1 MARILT
7 CDILVVGAGPAGCS
21 AALAACA
28 EGLDVVLCEKK
39 PVVGLPVRCAEHIP
53 ALLRLETR
61 IAPSCVVQAVK
72 AMKTS
77 LPGGTAFETAAPGY
91 MIRRDLFDQ
100 ALAEQ
105 CREQGAELITA
116 AGAVEKD
123 GRDVI
128 LARKNGEPLSIRPAV
143 IIGADGPRSTVGRW
157 MGSVNRDLIPALQA
171 RVPLLKPMDVTE
183 VYFLKEIFGGYG
195 WLFPRGS
202 EANAGLG
209 MRKSGTA
216 RPIRKVFRDFLAFL
230 AEAGKIESRI
240 KGYTAGWIPVRP
252 CAVTVFENMIL
263 AGDAAGQ
270 THPITGAG
278 VPQAVV
284 CGRMAGEWAAKAA
297 SEANTAL
304 LKGYEEEWKDLY
316 GDSLERGVRR
326 REMMERHWDRLEEIL
341 PFCWVGFRDYYGR
354 L

>member
-1 MARILT
+1 MGRT
-7 CDILVVGAGPAGCS
+7 RSCDILVVGAGPAGCS
-21 AALAACA
+21 AALAARA
-28 EGLDVVLCEKK
+28 NGLDVILCEKK

-61 IAPSCVVQAVK
+61 IDPSSVVQAVK
-72 AMKTS
+72 GMRTVLPDGTS
-77 LPGGTAFETAAPGY
+77 FETAAPGY

-105 CREQGAELITA
+105 CREQGAEIITA
-116 AGAVEKD
+116 SRAVKKN

-128 LARKNGEPLSIRPAV
+128 LAKENGETLTIRPAV
-143 IIGADGPRSTVGRW
+143 IIGTDGPRSTVGRW
-157 MGSVNRDLIPALQA
+157 MGSVNRDLVPALQA

-183 VYFLKEIFGGYG
+183 VYFFKEIFGGYG

-209 MRKSGTA
+209 MRKSGPA
-216 RPIRKVFRDFLAFL
+216 RPIREVFREFLAFL
-230 AEAGKIESRI
+230 AKTGKIEVRT
-240 KGYTAGWIPVRP
+240 KGYMAGWIPVRP

-284 CGRMAGEWAAKAA
+284 CGRMAGAWAAKAA
-297 SEANTAL
+297 SEADTTL

-316 GDSLERGVRR
+316 GESLERGVRR
-326 REMMERHWDRLEEIL
+326 REMLERQWDRLEEIL
-341 PFCWVGFRDYYGR
+341 PFCWVGFREYYGR